1 MNEGYKTLEV
11 LNAVKHYRQ
20 KGHVNRKRLVKAVDG
35 VSFSLDKGEVLGVIG
50 ESGCGKSTLG
60 RLLVRLESLTS
71 GSVVI
76 NGKSSESVDM
86 SKKEQ
91 RLAFRRTVQL
101 VFQNPYECVDPR
113 ETVEKVLMTPLRL
126 HSVGSNDV
134 ERRELCVKALE
145 TAGLQP
151 AKDFLSRYPY
161 ELSGGQ
167 LQRIAIMRAMSLNP
181 SFVVADEAVSMLDIS
196 LRADILNLLN
206 GQIRKEGA
214 SMVFISHDIATTRHI
229 SDKIAV
235 MYLGRIVEYGPA
247 DVVVEN
253 PIHPYTRA
261 LISNSAS
268 IDPREKRRV
277 IEIKGEPPSP
287 IGTGPGCYFAPRCYK
302 RRERCEKEYP
312 ELRETGGGRLCGC
325 FYEPVPGKGE

>member
-1 MNEGYKTLEV
+1 MSEGYKTLEV
-11 LNAVKHYRQ
+11 KDAVKHYRQ
-20 KGHVNRKRLVKAVDG
+20 KGRKNRKQLVKAVDG
-35 VSFSLDKGEVLGVIG
+35 VSFSLNKGEVLGVIG

-60 RLLVRLESLTS
+60 RLLVRLEPLTS
-71 GSVVI
+71 GSVII
-76 NGKSSESVDM
+76 NGKSTESVDL

-113 ETVEKVLMTPLRL
+113 ETMEKVLITPMRL
-126 HSVGSNDV
+126 HSIGSSDG
-134 ERRELCVKALE
+134 ERREICANALE
-145 TAGLQP
+145 TAGLHP

-196 LRADILNLLN
+196 VRADILNLLN
-206 GQIRKEGA
+206 GQVRKEGA

-235 MYLGRIVEYGPA
+235 MYLGRVVEYGPA
-247 DVVVEN
+247 KVVVGN
-253 PIHPYTRA
+253 PLHPYTRA

-268 IDPREKRRV
+268 INPREKRRV

-302 RRERCEKEYP
+302 AGERCGEEYP
-312 ELRETGGGRLCGC
+312 ELKETEDGRLCGC
-325 FYEPVPGKGE
+325 FYEPGKGEQ